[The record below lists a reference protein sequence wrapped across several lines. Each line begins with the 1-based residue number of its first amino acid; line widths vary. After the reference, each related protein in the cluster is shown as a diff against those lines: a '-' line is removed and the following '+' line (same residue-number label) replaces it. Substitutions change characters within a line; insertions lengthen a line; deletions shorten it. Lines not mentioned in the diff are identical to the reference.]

1 MQFEINF
8 EREEAY
14 ECGARLLMALS
25 YVKEAESAR
34 NVERFRS
41 LCGRALWGRHIA
53 NPDDVSPITAKPLYL
68 FRDRKTIYG
77 DVAHVAKR
85 LGNRLVAGRMAI
97 AFLQHAVLGEN
108 YCLPTGI
115 KRLSLNELSEFV
127 LEDAGQADANNVE
140 TRIWRTSRPV
150 IHLAAAAVIAAS
162 QRSNAAKEVAL
173 ELFLCNRPHIEQVVR
188 IAVEFE
194 ALIASDPKF
203 PVKADQLI
211 RFRLT

>member
-41 LCGRALWGRHIA
+41 LCGRALWGRHIV
-53 NPDDVSPITAKPLYL
+53 NPDDVITAKPLYL
-68 FRDRKTIYG
+68 FRDQKTIDG
-77 DVAHVAKR
+77 DVAQVAKR
-85 LGNRLVAGRMAI
+85 LGNRFVAGRMAI

-140 TRIWRTSRPV
+140 TRIWRPSRPV

-173 ELFLCNRPHIEQVVR
+173 ELFLVNRPHIEQVVR
-188 IAVEFE
+188 IAVELE